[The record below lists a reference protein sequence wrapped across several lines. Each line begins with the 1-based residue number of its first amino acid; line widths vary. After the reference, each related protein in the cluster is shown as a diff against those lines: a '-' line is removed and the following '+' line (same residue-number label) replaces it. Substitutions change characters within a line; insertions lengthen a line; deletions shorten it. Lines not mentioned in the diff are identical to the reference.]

1 MPAINGSSGV
11 AHWVSATEKN
21 ATPPNQPTT
30 IEEDEDKR
38 HRAEKEVLTLD
49 IWTNERA
56 THPTHSPTP
65 HMGEAWLVAPTAQTD
80 S

>member
-21 ATPPNQPTT
+21 ATRPNQRTT

-38 HRAEKEVLTLD
+38 LTAEKEVLTLD
-49 IWTNERA
+49 I
-56 THPTHSPTP
+56 
-65 HMGEAWLVAPTAQTD
+65 
-80 S
+80 